1 MNKSNLRVGVVGV
14 GFGTIVQIP
23 GFQAENIEV
32 VAVCSRRIERAQ
44 EAAQQ
49 FGIPHAFSDYQDMLR
64 LEGLDAVSI
73 VTPPALHHSM
83 AIAALEAGKH
93 VLCEKPFALNK
104 NQAWEM
110 YDLSQRTGLTSMITH
125 EFRWAP
131 QRAYIKELL
140 DQGYLGRLNLAG
152 LRLFFGPRDAV
163 RARPATWA
171 LDADLGGGFLYALG
185 SHYIDA
191 LRHWFGEITKVS
203 GSVWTYYPDRVDETE
218 QTIKAT
224 ADDTFHFTLEFQNG
238 GHASM
243 HASSIAPFGGGA
255 KIELFG
261 TDGTLSSPQIG
272 VNPPPDGV
280 VLGAKVGHE
289 VLKEL
294 PMPDRFQPFLD
305 ERDGRSLPF
314 RLLVREFARG
324 VDGGISPSPNFY
336 DGFRCQ
342 QVLDAVLESSRTNSQ
357 VSIAEQ

>member
-14 GFGTIVQIP
+14 GFVTIVQIP

-49 FGIPHAFSDYQDMLR
+49 IGIPHAYSDYQDMLR

-191 LRHWFGEITKVS
+191 LRHWFGEIT
-203 GSVWTYYPDRVDETE
+203 
-218 QTIKAT
+218 
-224 ADDTFHFTLEFQNG
+224 
-238 GHASM
+238 
-243 HASSIAPFGGGA
+243 
-255 KIELFG
+255 
-261 TDGTLSSPQIG
+261 
-272 VNPPPDGV
+272 
-280 VLGAKVGHE
+280 
-289 VLKEL
+289 
-294 PMPDRFQPFLD
+294 
-305 ERDGRSLPF
+305 
-314 RLLVREFARG
+314 
-324 VDGGISPSPNFY
+324 
-336 DGFRCQ
+336 
-342 QVLDAVLESSRTNSQ
+342 
-357 VSIAEQ
+357 